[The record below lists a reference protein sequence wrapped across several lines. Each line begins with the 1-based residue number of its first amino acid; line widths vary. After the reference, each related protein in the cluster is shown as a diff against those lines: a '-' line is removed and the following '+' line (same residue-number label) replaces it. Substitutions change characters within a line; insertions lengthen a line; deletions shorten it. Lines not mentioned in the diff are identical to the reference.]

1 MASGFAEATAE
12 ALQQLKGT
20 EDKISDLLGLSGS
33 IVDNLSQELIAKETL
48 EQMVKQFCDD
58 TQNVQTS
65 LLNSLSS
72 LECISSG
79 LPHEDSC
86 YGSWLDFCLASMRTD
101 TIRNKLLQLKNDPD
115 LQKSKERVKELE
127 RQLANL

>member
-1 MASGFAEATAE
+1 MTTDFTEATAE
-12 ALQQLKGT
+12 ALQQLKNT
-20 EDKISDLLGLSGS
+20 EDKITTLLWLSAS
-33 IVDNLSQELIAKETL
+33 IVDNLSQEHIIKEDL
-48 EQMVKQFCDD
+48 EHIVKQFCED
-58 TQNVQTS
+58 TQKVQNS
-65 LLNSLSS
+65 LLSS
-72 LECISSG
+72 LLSLERISSG

-101 TIRNKLLQLKNDPD
+101 TIRNKLLQLKNNPD